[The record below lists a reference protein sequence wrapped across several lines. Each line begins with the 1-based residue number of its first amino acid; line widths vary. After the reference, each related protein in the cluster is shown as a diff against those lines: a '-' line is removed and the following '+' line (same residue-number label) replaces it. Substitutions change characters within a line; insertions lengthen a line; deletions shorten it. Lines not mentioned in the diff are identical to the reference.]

1 MMPARYLPV
10 FAAVFCLA
18 FGATAAADPGADPRG
33 VWLTPGGNSHV
44 EIAPCGDK
52 LCGRI
57 VWLKE
62 PNNAKGQPLRDARN
76 EEESLRSRPILGLP
90 VLTGFPQEPTDG
102 VWEDGKIYS
111 PKTGKT
117 FRSEMEMKGRDTLK
131 VSGCKWIRCKS
142 QIWKRVR

>member
-1 MMPARYLPV
+1 MMPARYLPA

-18 FGATAAADPGADPRG
+18 FAAGAAADPGAHPRG

-62 PNNAKGQPLRDARN
+62 PNNQKGQPLRDARN
-76 EEESLRSRPILGLP
+76 ADEALRSRPILGLP

-111 PKTGKT
+111 PKNGKT
-117 FRSEMEMKGRDTLK
+117 FRSEMEMNGRDTLK

-142 QIWKRVR
+142 QIWKRVK

>member
-62 PNNAKGQPLRDARN
+62 PNNKKGQPLRDARN

-111 PKTGKT
+111 PKNGKT